1 MVVINTELK
10 NNKISTKYLKI
21 SITKAGQK
29 KLFSIKWE
37 KTLLKICLMKLNNHF
52 VELRYTWELI
62 SPPCRADNIS
72 DFTLPLSFIFL
83 IAFQWYNH
91 RIHCGDHWNLQNS
104 LFLENVKWT
113 PKSDKNSYS
122 ILIVNFHL
130 LGKVSK
136 WNLSGHLLHEPLI
149 DKRRKQLITTMAD
162 FSSLMGA
169 GICIGKF
176 IVLVQIF

>member
-1 MVVINTELK
+1 MNC
-10 NNKISTKYLKI
+10 
-21 SITKAGQK
+21 A
-29 KLFSIKWE
+29 
-37 KTLLKICLMKLNNHF
+37 TLESLSHLP
-52 VELRYTWELI
+52 VELT
-62 SPPCRADNIS
+62 
-72 DFTLPLSFIFL
+72 IFL
-83 IAFQWYNH
+83 ISHF
-91 RIHCGDHWNLQNS
+91 HCHSFSWLHFNDIIIEFIADHWNLQNS